1 MIRVATLIAA
11 VSLAA
16 PAAAQIAEPSLFSP
30 SRLTSEN
37 WIPRPAV
44 STIRIVQQVP
54 APAAV
59 PAALAGPAAAASAPA
74 VAAPVPAAAAPV
86 PPVAAPAPT
95 AAPTP
100 AAAPV
105 PLRPVAEESAEP
117 SGPTLKRTAAVTGDI
132 VRIGDL
138 VENAGAV
145 ADVAIFRAP
154 DLGQTGSVPA
164 GRVREA
170 VRSHHI
176 ISLDTR
182 GLQEVLVTR
191 ASRAVD
197 TKEIEA
203 RVLRALAAQPALA
216 DNREIDIK
224 GLTVSFDNEVR
235 TVHVEPNA
243 ELGIARLSY
252 DKGTRRFDVT
262 LDLPTNTAR
271 RQMMRVTGTLA
282 ETAEAVVPLRAI
294 AAGEVLKASD
304 VMIERR
310 PKTDVAAIEDVL
322 GFAAKRA
329 LTKGQAIRAADL
341 MKPELVARNE
351 TVTMSFEAPGMIV
364 TVRATALE
372 GGALG
377 DVINVVNVQS
387 KRTIQAT
394 VTGKGRVA
402 VTNVPPRVAA
412 NPTAEPSNP

>member
-1 MIRVATLIAA
+1 MIRIATLIAA

-16 PAAAQIAEPSLFSP
+16 PAAAQIAEPSLLSP
-30 SRLTSEN
+30 SRLTNES

-44 STIRIVQQVP
+44 SAIRIVQETP
-54 APAAV
+54 APA
-59 PAALAGPAAAASAPA
+59 PSPA
-74 VAAPVPAAAAPV
+74 VAAPAPAPAATVPTPAVTAPAPAPPAPV
-86 PPVAAPAPT
+86 PAI

-105 PLRPVAEESAEP
+105 PLRPLAEDSAEP
-117 SGPTLKRTAAVTGDI
+117 SGPALRRTATVTGDI

-138 VENAGAV
+138 VDNAGAV

-176 ISLDTR
+176 VSLDTR

-197 TKEIEA
+197 TKEVEA

-216 DNREIDIK
+216 DNRDVNVK
-224 GLTVSFDNEVR
+224 NLSASFDSEVR
-235 TVHVEPNA
+235 TYHVEPNA
-243 ELGIARLSY
+243 ELGVTRLSF
-252 DKGTRRFDVT
+252 DARARRFDVT
-262 LDLPTNTAR
+262 FDLPTATAR
-271 RQMMRVTGTLA
+271 RAMLRVTGTLV

-310 PKTDVAAIEDVL
+310 PKTDVVAIEDVL

-329 LTKGQAIRAADL
+329 LSKGQAIRAADL

-372 GGALG
+372 AGALG
-377 DVINVVNVQS
+377 DVINVVNIQS
-387 KRTIQAT
+387 KRTIQAI
-394 VTGKGRVA
+394 VSGKGRVTVA
-402 VTNVPPRVAA
+402 NAPARVVA
-412 NPTAEPSNP
+412 NAAEPSNPPHQ

>member
-1 MIRVATLIAA
+1 MIRIATLIAA

-16 PAAAQIAEPSLFSP
+16 PAAAQIAEPSLLSP
-30 SRLTSEN
+30 SRLTNES
-37 WIPRPAV
+37 WIPRPTV
-44 STIRIVQQVP
+44 SAIRIVQEAP
-54 APAAV
+54 APA
-59 PAALAGPAAAASAPA
+59 PIPA
-74 VAAPVPAAAAPV
+74 VAAPAPAPAAAVPTPAVTAPAPAPPAPV
-86 PPVAAPAPT
+86 PAIAAPA
-95 AAPTP
+95 P

-105 PLRPVAEESAEP
+105 PLRPLAEDSAEP
-117 SGPTLKRTAAVTGDI
+117 SGPALRRTATVTGDI

-138 VENAGAV
+138 VDNAGAV

-176 ISLDTR
+176 VSLDTR

-197 TKEIEA
+197 TKEVEA
-203 RVLRALAAQPALA
+203 RVLRALAAQPGLA
-216 DNREIDIK
+216 DNRDVDIK
-224 GLTVSFDNEVR
+224 NLSASFDSEVR
-235 TVHVEPNA
+235 TYHIEPNA
-243 ELGIARLSY
+243 ELSIARLSF
-252 DKGTRRFDVT
+252 DARARRFDVT
-262 LDLPTNTAR
+262 FDLPTATAR
-271 RQMMRVTGTLA
+271 RAMLRVTGTLV

-310 PKTDVAAIEDVL
+310 PRTDVVAIEDVL

-329 LTKGQAIRAADL
+329 LNKGQAIRAADL
-341 MKPELVARNE
+341 MKVELVARNE
-351 TVTMSFEAPGMIV
+351 TVTMFFEAPGMIV

-372 GGALG
+372 AGALG
-377 DVINVVNVQS
+377 DVINVLNVQS
-387 KRTIQAT
+387 KRTIQAK

-402 VTNVPPRVAA
+402 VTNGPQVTASVA
-412 NPTAEPSNP
+412 AEPSSAPR